1 MREGARD
8 GSAYGWLR
16 ALGTD
21 RFEDWVE
28 KVRGGGDCE
37 FRVETETHGPVCVK
51 GRKREGSIALAV
63 EPEDGGAAM
72 VAEFHDAADEPCSDY
87 PVDLPFVPGLGSL
100 ISCLE
105 AETRS
110 GVLRVVTWMQ
120 VSEAVAVIEEMARQS
135 VESGWT
141 VESCSQ
147 FNARMVTEDTS
158 RTIWH
163 LPFGPIRDCVF
174 LMEMGRGDPDPRG

>member
-1 MREGARD
+1 MREGARG
-8 GSAYGWLR
+8 GSAYGWFR

-28 KVRGGGDCE
+28 KVRRGGDCE
-37 FRVETETHGPVCVK
+37 FRAEMEGHGPVCVK

-63 EPEDGGAAM
+63 EPEDGGVAM
-72 VAEFHDAADEPCSDY
+72 VSEFHDAADEPCSDY
-87 PVDLPFVPGLGSL
+87 PVDLPFVPGLGNL
-100 ISCLE
+100 VVCPE

-110 GVLRVVTWMQ
+110 GVLRVVTWLK
-120 VSEAVAVIEEMARQS
+120 VSEPGSVIDEMARQS

-141 VESCSQ
+141 VESRGQ
-147 FNARMVTEDTS
+147 FSARMVTEDTS
-158 RTIWH
+158 RNIHH

-174 LMEMGRGDPDPRG
+174 LIEMGRADPDPRG